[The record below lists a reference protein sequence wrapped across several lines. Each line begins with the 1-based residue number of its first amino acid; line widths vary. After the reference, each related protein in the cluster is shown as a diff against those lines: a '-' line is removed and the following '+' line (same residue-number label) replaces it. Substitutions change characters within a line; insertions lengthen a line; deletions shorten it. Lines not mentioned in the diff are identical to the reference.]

1 MMMDLSNKAS
11 FFTGN
16 PILDS
21 RADMT
26 IETRRKIFAKF
37 GDSFIAHCLLVH
49 TLELRTITNLHDSL
63 LFRGITDLRNK
74 VELVRK
80 ALVTGCT
87 QSVKANVLPYKN
99 QLRRG
104 TVVGSILRFPFFER
118 HRFRRRRR
126 RRRRRSSSSSHH
138 AIHSG
143 ATNDTRRAVTSAT
156 EMRRDT
162 RSDTEP

>member
-87 QSVKANVLPYKN
+87 QSVKANVLQEPTPQRYCSRKHSPFPL
-99 QLRRG
+99 LRAPPLSPPPPPPPPQQQQPPRY
-104 TVVGSILRFPFFER
+104 PFR
-118 HRFRRRRR
+118 CHQ
-126 RRRRRSSSSSHH
+126 
-138 AIHSG
+138 
-143 ATNDTRRAVTSAT
+143 
-156 EMRRDT
+156 
-162 RSDTEP
+162 